1 MTTFGNDFRYLVGF
15 PLHAVVSPFLHLKIN
30 NIFLCYNCMVAFP
43 DNSTSYSHGVILH
56 LDLPVFLRKFRVVF
70 VKFISER

>member
-1 MTTFGNDFRYLVGF
+1 
-15 PLHAVVSPFLHLKIN
+15 
-30 NIFLCYNCMVAFP
+30 MVAFP
-43 DNSTSYSHGVILH
+43 DNSTSYSRGVILH